1 MIRTIRMMKGI
12 TPIEN
17 DGTRHKKGLITMY
30 QAYSTNLAKDLYLI
44 QLHTPIMNQL
54 T

>member
-30 QAYSTNLAKDLYLI
+30 QAYSTNLVGTTGFEPVTST
-44 QLHTPIMNQL
+44 TPR
-54 T
+54 